1 MHWAYGVGIAKQG
14 HHVLQAPPPELV
26 VGRVGQ
32 SIMENVEICL
42 PREPEMGEAMALE
55 KQVSVPVKEI

>member
-1 MHWAYGVGIAKQG
+1 
-14 HHVLQAPPPELV
+14 
-26 VGRVGQ
+26 
-32 SIMENVEICL
+32 MENVEICL